1 MRTTA
6 SVLLLLLAASPALAD
21 DPPTSPVSQG
31 APTSPTS
38 PASQTP
44 STDLSIGVG
53 ARVSN
58 FGAGGALEL
67 RLRTASEIQIG
78 VDASAGRDWDV
89 FVGGYAGHDAR
100 RFDAGA
106 SLLAPVWRRDDVTMS
121 IGARAYLR
129 RLASATSTSNLAPAS
144 SWAAGLDLALLLHA
158 PLRERGML
166 RVGAVI
172 PVGFEVSPEFHA
184 DTTGSGGALL
194 SLGGAVALSDH
205 LALTIDVDAGGAF
218 GANGDGMKF
227 LARGTVALRFQP
239 GARRWLRF

>member
-6 SVLLLLLAASPALAD
+6 SVFLLLLLAASPALAD
-21 DPPTSPVSQG
+21 DPPTSEVSESSRSSD
-31 APTSPTS
+31 AASP
-38 PASQTP
+38 
-44 STDLSIGVG
+44 DVSIAVG

-58 FGAGGALEL
+58 FGAGGAVEL
-67 RLRTASEIQIG
+67 RLRTASEIQVG

-89 FVGGYAGHDAR
+89 FVGGHAAHDAR
-100 RFDAGA
+100 RFDVGT

-129 RLASATSTSNLAPAS
+129 RLASATSTSNLAPTS

-158 PLRERGML
+158 PIRERGML
-166 RVGAVI
+166 RVGAVVPI
-172 PVGFEVSPEFHA
+172 GFEVSPEFHA

-205 LALTIDVDAGGAF
+205 LALTVDVDAGGAF
-218 GANGDGMKF
+218 GANGDGMKL